1 MQNQIDGNI
10 KEIRSNK
17 LIELSDKNQ
26 NNYNEKN
33 IGKQVKVLFE
43 EYENGYF
50 KGHTTNYMEVKVKRD
65 EEENLVDKIVPIEIV
80 DNDRETKELIGK

>member
-1 MQNQIDGNI
+1 M
-10 KEIRSNK
+10 
-17 LIELSDKNQ
+17 
-26 NNYNEKN
+26 
-33 IGKQVKVLFE
+33 KVLFE
-43 EYENGYF
+43 EYEEGYF